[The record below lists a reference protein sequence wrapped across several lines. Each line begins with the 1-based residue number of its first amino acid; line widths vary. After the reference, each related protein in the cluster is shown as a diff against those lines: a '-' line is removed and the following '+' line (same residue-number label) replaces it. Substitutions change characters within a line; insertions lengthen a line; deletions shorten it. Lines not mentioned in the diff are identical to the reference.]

1 MRYYPIYVN
10 LHGKRCLVVGAGQVG
25 RRKIAT
31 LSECGAAEILVL
43 DPGLAPSLAAEL
55 GALPAVVLDRRAFP
69 PADLDSRFLVIAST
83 DDEDLN
89 WTISRE
95 CADRNILCNIV
106 DQPEKCGFIV
116 PALFTQGDLTVAIST
131 GGGSPALARKIRQ
144 GLGEFLGGEYGALLV
159 LMSRLRPLVL
169 GLGLGTE
176 ANAAIFRELVNSP
189 LLEALERGD
198 VAASTDI
205 VRDLLPAA
213 LQAQAAE
220 LVSGALLD
228 AGA

>member
-43 DPGLAPSLAAEL
+43 DPGLSPSLAEEL
-55 GALPAVVLDRRAFP
+55 NTLPSVVLSRRAFTSS
-69 PADLDSRFLVIAST
+69 DLDGRFLVIAST

-89 WTISRE
+89 WGISRE
-95 CADRNILCNIV
+95 CADRGILCNIV

-144 GLGEFLGGEYGALLV
+144 GLGEFLGGEYGALLL

-169 GLGLGTE
+169 GLGLGSET
-176 ANAAIFRELVNSP
+176 NSAIFRKLVNSS

-198 VAASTDI
+198 ASASTAI
-205 VRDLLPAA
+205 VRDILPAA
-213 LQAQAAE
+213 LHDQAAA
-220 LVSGALLD
+220 LVSGALSD
-228 AGA
+228 ASA